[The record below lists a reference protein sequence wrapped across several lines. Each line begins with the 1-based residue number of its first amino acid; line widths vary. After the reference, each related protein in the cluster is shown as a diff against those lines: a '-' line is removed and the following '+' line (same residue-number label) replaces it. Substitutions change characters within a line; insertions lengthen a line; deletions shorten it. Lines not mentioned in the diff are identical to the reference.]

1 MKKYYENFIFDT
13 MVPEM
18 EQKSFVLV
26 IYDISENTRRNKLV
40 KLLEGYGFRVQ
51 KSAFE
56 SRLSER
62 QYQKLLCDID
72 KFAKENDNIRI
83 YKINGQGEIHSY
95 GIKQDKFENE
105 VLIL

>member
-1 MKKYYENFIFDT
+1 MKILFSIHWF
-13 MVPEM
+13 
-18 EQKSFVLV
+18 QKWNK
-26 IYDISENTRRNKLV
+26 IYDIIENNRRNKLV

-62 QYQKLLCDID
+62 QYQKLLCDIE

-95 GIKQDKFENE
+95 GIKQDEFENE

>member
-1 MKKYYENFIFDT
+1 MKRYYENFIFNT
-13 MVPEM
+13 LVPEM

-26 IYDISENTRRNKLV
+26 IYDIIENNRRNKLE

-62 QYQKLLCDID
+62 QYQKLLCDIG
-72 KFAKENDNIRI
+72 KFAKESDNIRI

-95 GIKQDKFENE
+95 GIKQDEFENE

>member
-1 MKKYYENFIFDT
+1 MRIRKSAGIFGAYLFSIHWF
-13 MVPEM
+13 
-18 EQKSFVLV
+18 QKWNK
-26 IYDISENTRRNKLV
+26 IYDIIENNRRNKLV

-62 QYQKLLCDID
+62 QYQKLLCDIE

-95 GIKQDKFENE
+95 GIKQDEFENE